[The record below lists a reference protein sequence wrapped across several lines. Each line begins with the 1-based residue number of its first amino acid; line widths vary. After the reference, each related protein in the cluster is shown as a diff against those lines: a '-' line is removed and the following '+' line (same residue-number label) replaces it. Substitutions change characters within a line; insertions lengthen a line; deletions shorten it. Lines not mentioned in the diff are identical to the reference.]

1 MTSRDRGEDA
11 HVAPLRWNGIDP
23 GGARL
28 VVNEDPVDLL
38 RTAVDVLVRSG
49 FVDGGDA
56 FANAIGQLGSEWV
69 ARDVR
74 LGDITQSRKR
84 SVLEFFTEGTGL
96 EFFPRFWRGATPTL
110 VVAAAR
116 SVGDAS
122 ELVIYPHYSTRGGS
136 YANDA
141 APLLRRTV
149 TEIADLYRS
158 RNRLV
163 SSEKLLSLKND
174 GSPASQ
180 AVVREVLGWR

>member
-1 MTSRDRGEDA
+1 M
-11 HVAPLRWNGIDP
+11 
-23 GGARL
+23 
-28 VVNEDPVDLL
+28 
-38 RTAVDVLVRSG
+38 
-49 FVDGGDA
+49 
-56 FANAIGQLGSEWV
+56 
-69 ARDVR
+69 
-74 LGDITQSRKR
+74 
-84 SVLEFFTEGTGL
+84 LEFFTEGTGL